1 MRKLILG
8 IALTIVTLGGNI
20 TAHAQNLEPTE
31 PNIIIDDFFKA
42 FSEGKFEEAIAAFI
56 KTNPWMEKK
65 PDMLAT
71 LKAKYASMPSVAG
84 NYISHKV
91 IKTED
96 AEYIRRVKV
105 AAYFERQPIL
115 ITFIFYNSGGVW
127 RGQNIDVNFD
137 DAFDEI
143 LKNEKK

>member
-1 MRKLILG
+1 MKKLILA
-8 IALTIVTLGGNI
+8 IAVTLVTLGGNI
-20 TAHAQNLEPTE
+20 TSHGQTPQPKEPK
-31 PNIIIDDFFKA
+31 IIIDDFFKA

-71 LKAKYASMPSVAG
+71 LKAKYASMPSIAG
-84 NYISHKV
+84 NYINFKV

-96 AEYIRRVKV
+96 SENISRVKV
-105 AAYFERQPIL
+105 VAYFDRQPIL
-115 ITFIFYNSGGVW
+115 ITFIFYKSGGVW